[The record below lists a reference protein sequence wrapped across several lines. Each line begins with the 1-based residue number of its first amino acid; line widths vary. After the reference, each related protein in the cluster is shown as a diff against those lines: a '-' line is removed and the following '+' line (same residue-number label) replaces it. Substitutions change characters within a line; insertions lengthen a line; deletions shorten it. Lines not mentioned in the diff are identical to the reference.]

1 MGLKESKHLF
11 VIQSLTP
18 LSLPHVPSPFPP
30 LLLHHA
36 LLSNESSQDACT
48 DGPAAACYPSGSC
61 WHGRLL
67 GPLPIIP
74 SLNRSPK
81 SVLASKLNAEV
92 QGPSQS
98 GCWATWWL
106 PGAADT
112 KETAHMSPRTRFNR
126 IKLAHYCWFM
136 VCLCLGRSEAENK
149 WVHCVL
155 TKKTKKKQHMHAHL
169 HPHSSQTQDWITD
182 QAFQLPTRS
191 PDSRCDTSLTEVGN
205 CSRGSTGT
213 HFPNPF
219 YWNPP
224 LVSDRGSCWHSG
236 TCFTPTSSVSINV
249 KLTGNSP
256 PLTHPAHVCIHPH
269 SWASL
274 DIVVCMHV
282 FLFLCVLANRAS

>member
-11 VIQSLTP
+11 VIQPLTP

-112 KETAHMSPRTRFNR
+112 KETAHMSPCTRCNR
-126 IKLAHYCWFM
+126 MKLAHYCWFM

-155 TKKTKKKQHMHAHL
+155 TKKQKKTTHACTL
-169 HPHSSQTQDWITD
+169 APTQQPNTGLNYRPGIPAPHP
-182 QAFQLPTRS
+182 FPRL
-191 PDSRCDTSLTEVGN
+191 SLWYE
-205 CSRGSTGT
+205 
-213 HFPNPF
+213 
-219 YWNPP
+219 
-224 LVSDRGSCWHSG
+224 LDRGWELLSWLNRDTLPKSLLLESPFSVWSGVMLTFWHL
-236 TCFTPTSSVSINV
+236 FH
-249 KLTGNSP
+249 
-256 PLTHPAHVCIHPH
+256 THQLRQP
-269 SWASL
+269 
-274 DIVVCMHV
+274 
-282 FLFLCVLANRAS
+282 